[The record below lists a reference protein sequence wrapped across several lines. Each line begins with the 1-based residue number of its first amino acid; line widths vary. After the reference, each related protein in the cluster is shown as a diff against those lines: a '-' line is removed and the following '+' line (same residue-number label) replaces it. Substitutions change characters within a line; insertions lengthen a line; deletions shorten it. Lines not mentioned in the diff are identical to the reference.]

1 MSALLSLISL
11 LLVDSPRP
19 IIPDSA
25 ADLFLESYSKSQSAT
40 FKRVFIVSGQFDSD
54 YHADKALI
62 FSFADPGKAS
72 REKRGIYIVA
82 FLTVGSST
90 SEVLFIS
97 EAAILAGSIS
107 GWEDN
112 GYGMFSIIGQ
122 RCLPSNTGSCEPVP
136 ARITVAVEDGSPR
149 VLGGRYGR
157 DPRYKLAPEK

>member
-1 MSALLSLISL
+1 MNVLLSLVSI

-40 FKRVFIVSGQFDSD
+40 FKRLFLVSGQFDSD
-54 YHADKALI
+54 YHSDKVLI
-62 FSFADPGKAS
+62 FSLADLGKAS

-82 FLTVGSST
+82 FLTVGFST

-97 EAAILAGSIS
+97 EDEILADSIS

-112 GYGMFSIIGQ
+112 GYGNFSIIGQ

-136 ARITVAVEDGSPR
+136 ARITVAVEDGLPR
-149 VLGGRYGR
+149 VLGGRYGKN
-157 DPRYKLAPEK
+157 PRHKLVPEN